1 MLALYFFQLGKSNNQ
16 IIIGMKKLLFAL
28 LCASP
33 SLLWAQGSQVN
44 LQSPKAVGMGGAGS
58 AYFIDESS
66 IFYSPGALSK
76 MDHNAI
82 MVAGNAVM
90 FKSAFRESG
99 STVVNHTKSQVT
111 PPFSVFAA
119 LGPKNS
125 WWKAGIG
132 VYTPYGGAVDWGTEW
147 AGRFSLVSLSL
158 RAIYI
163 QPTLS
168 FKLTENFGIG
178 GGFVYNIGSVDLESA
193 IPVFFPDGKAG
204 LATLKGTGSGTGYN
218 VGVHYNLEDDFAIS
232 LSYRSKVVTK
242 LKDGDAIF
250 DVPETV
256 RGSFPEGTTFKSELP
271 LPSTF
276 ALGIAF
282 PLTEKLKMAVDGTLI
297 GYSIYQNLDFDYSHN
312 TDNIIGDDALEDSH
326 YKKNYVNAGSVKAGL
341 EYLASD
347 KLQLRVGGGY
357 IATPVQAN
365 YVYPET
371 PDNVRYLASGGFTYH
386 VNPKFEL
393 TGSFAYQRISP
404 REANNVESHLSGTYK
419 TNIYAPGLSLSYK
432 W

>member
-1 MLALYFFQLGKSNNQ
+1 
-16 IIIGMKKLLFAL
+16 MKKLLFSI

-33 SLLWAQGSQVN
+33 SLLFAQGSQVN

-66 IFYSPGALSK
+66 IFYSPGALAK

-82 MVAGNAVM
+82 SVAGNAVM
-90 FKSAFRESG
+90 YKSAFQEIG
-99 STVVNHTKSQVT
+99 STVVYHTKKQVT

-119 LGPKNS
+119 LGPKSS

-132 VYTPYGGAVDWGTEW
+132 IYTPYGGAVDWGKEW
-147 AGRFSLVSLSL
+147 IGKFSLVSLSL

-168 FKLTENFGIG
+168 IKLTDNFSIG
-178 GGFVYNIGSVDLESA
+178 GGFVYNIGTVDLENSV
-193 IPVFFPDGKAG
+193 PVFYPDGHAG
-204 LATLKGTGSGTGYN
+204 LATLKGTGTGTGYN
-218 VGVHYNLEDDFAIS
+218 VGIHYNLDNDFALS

-250 DVPETV
+250 EVPGAV
-256 RGSFPEGTTFKSELP
+256 ASNFPAGNKFSAELP

-276 ALGIAF
+276 AAGIAF
-282 PLTEKLKMAVDGTLI
+282 PISEKLKMAVDATVI
-297 GYSIYQNLDFDYSHN
+297 DYDIYKELNFDYKEN
-312 TDNIIGDDALEDSH
+312 TPVLQDTRSP
-326 YKKNYVNAGSVKAGL
+326 KNYTKAGTIKAGI
-341 EYLASD
+341 EYIASE
-347 KLQLRVGGGY
+347 KVQLRVGGGY
-357 IATPVQAN
+357 IATPVAKD

-371 PDNVRYLASGGFTYH
+371 PDNNRYLISGGFT
-386 VNPKFEL
+386 VKPSSKFDI
-393 TGSFAYQRISP
+393 TGSFAYQRIIA
-404 REANNVESHLSGTYK
+404 RQATNVDSHLSGTYK
-419 TNIYAPGLSLSYK
+419 TNIFAPGIGVSYK

>member
-1 MLALYFFQLGKSNNQ
+1 
-16 IIIGMKKLLFAL
+16 MKKLLFSI

-33 SLLWAQGSQVN
+33 SLLFAQGSQVN

-66 IFYSPGALSK
+66 IFYSPGALAK

-82 MVAGNAVM
+82 SVSGSAVM
-90 FKSAFRESG
+90 YKSAFQETG
-99 STVVNHTKSQVT
+99 STVVYHTRNQIST
-111 PPFSVFAA
+111 PFSVFAA
-119 LGPKNS
+119 IGPKNS

-132 VYTPYGGAVDWGTEW
+132 VYTPYGGAVDWGKEW
-147 AGRFSLVSLSL
+147 VGKFSLVSLAL

-168 FKLTENFGIG
+168 FKLTENFSVG
-178 GGFVYNIGSVDLESA
+178 GGFVYNIGTVDLENS
-193 IPVFFPDGKAG
+193 IPVFYPDGRAG
-204 LATLKGTGSGTGYN
+204 LATLKGTGTGTGYN
-218 VGVHYNLEDDFAIS
+218 VGIHYNLEDEFAIS

-250 DVPETV
+250 EVPAAV
-256 RGSFPEGTTFKSELP
+256 ASNFPAGNTFNAELP

-276 ALGIAF
+276 AVGMAF
-282 PLTEKLKMAVDGTLI
+282 PISEKLKMAIDATMI
-297 GYSIYQNLDFDYSHN
+297 NYDIYKALDFDYKEN
-312 TDNIIGDDALEDSH
+312 TPVLKDTHSP
-326 YKKNYVNAGSVKAGL
+326 KNYDKAGSIKAGL
-341 EYLASD
+341 EYIASE

-357 IATPVQAN
+357 IATPVQQSA

-371 PDNVRYLASGGFTYH
+371 PDNTRYLISGGLTIKPS
-386 VNPKFEL
+386 PKFDI
-393 TGSFAYQRISP
+393 TGSFAYQRILP
-404 REANNVESHLSGTYK
+404 RKSTNIDSHLSGTYS
-419 TNIYAPGLSLSYK
+419 TNIFAPGIGVSYK